1 MSLKAWY
8 PFNGNY
14 NNQGVG
20 ALNLTQVTA
29 PAYVTGGKVCNQTLS
44 TGAFKWTAD
53 QTNSIL
59 NNKAISI
66 AFWIKALNSN
76 DGGPIFGTTGMAPPN
91 NRRFTLYTY
100 PKMNDFHWSWQNE
113 DSSNAHNGGTITGCF
128 PTGVWTHCCIT
139 YDGQTGTAIAY
150 INGVEKSRTANK
162 QIQNST
168 YAYETPVIHN
178 NSNRH
183 IQDFRVYDH
192 CLTPREVRQLSQGLF
207 LHYKLSDGITKNLIS
222 SLESGGRTSLSG
234 THSFN
239 ANFYEN
245 VDTYAWINVSPALE
259 LNKTYTLSFDVSN
272 FPAGSKWTWQL
283 WNSANYALIVDNNG
297 HYSYTFKVEAAK
309 LPSDYSLTRFLF
321 DDGGRTGP
329 ANVVT
334 FSNFKLEEGDTDTI
348 WTPNANID
356 YLNYESDCGGYRL
369 NGTRVGA
376 VKNSLSTGRYKQ
388 SRKFDNNQYIYC
400 SRTMTMTDATIS
412 AWLKIDTYPSSGYML
427 AFADQVSKIAFGFYN
442 GNSAIISCGDSTN
455 NSSVIVDLKSK
466 WDLSKWHL
474 VTITKKGSDYKFYF
488 DGKLWTNLGS
498 SNYWTM
504 AATNM
509 LCIGCRNN
517 GSYADFYKG
526 LMSDFRI
533 YATALN
539 ETDVKILY
547 DSALSFLENA
557 VFQAYSV
564 EDASVHNIKMT
575 EQGIL
580 KSGSFSEIG
589 YIAGMK
595 IKTLPDG
602 SAWARIHWLDRTR
615 DKTLFVDDKEVAFCD
630 KSNRFSLMGL
640 VDHFKTPEGVY
651 EFMLTYP
658 SKSATAYNRWSQTS
672 SPNAA
677 YGAHTGLNIIHTD
690 YTSHKNAITKSSSS
704 GSATYSMNASGNWW
718 APIGQKA
725 DYSSGIPAAN
735 GETLMSTELW
745 VRINNL
751 NNITKISMLD
761 DKYLQ
766 AFEIKEI

>member
-1 MSLKAWY
+1 MSLKIWLPLNGDLKDKGINQVTVAPSATVTYGTGKVTEKSFSGGSTYIKFPWEDSKTNAFSVAMWVKPNTPAAWQDI
-8 PFNGNY
+8 FSFGDS
-14 NNQGVG
+14 NNRIEVD
-20 ALNLTQVTA
+20 NTLTQYRWYSNANTLVTSGSVLFSLPNEQWNHIA
-29 PAYVTGGKVCNQTLS
+29 MTLNGTKVYFYLNGVLAVELTQANTLA
-44 TGAFKWTAD
+44 TAFGD
-53 QTNSIL
+53 L
-59 NNKAISI
+59 NE
-66 AFWIKALNSN
+66 LRL
-76 DGGPIFGTTGMAPPN
+76 GCRTTTGSSQWKG
-91 NRRFTLYTY
+91 FI
-100 PKMNDFHWSWQNE
+100 ND
-113 DSSNAHNGGTITGCF
+113 
-128 PTGVWTHCCIT
+128 V
-139 YDGQTGTAIAY
+139 
-150 INGVEKSRTANK
+150 
-162 QIQNST
+162 
-168 YAYETPVIHN
+168 
-178 NSNRH
+178 
-183 IQDFRVYDH
+183 RVYNH
-192 CLTPREVRQLSQGLF
+192 CLTPREVKQVAQGLV
-207 LHYKLSDGITKNLIS
+207 LHYKLSDGITRNLIS

-309 LPSDYSLTRFLF
+309 LPSDYSLTKFLF

-369 NGTRVGA
+369 NGTRVGT

-400 SRTMTMTDATIS
+400 SHAMTMTDATIS

-504 AATNM
+504 TATNM

-547 DSALSFLENA
+547 DSSLSFLENA
-557 VFQAYSV
+557 VFQAYCI

-575 EQGIL
+575 EQGVL

-589 YIAGMK
+589 YIGGMK